1 MWAQR
6 TYSTLSMYLA
16 ERIVESKWEKIIHK
30 SFVCL
35 RWAKLLQFSP
45 GIKCKTF
52 VEYRRLHLQ
61 LIPLGGSPVPQTNLC
76 TRNKAIPS
84 ALKEQKPIIYIN
96 GNLLICIFTQ
106 QNLFLLQHF
115 DLFSILQSIQ
125 HLNYYDYRRF
135 IKYGRMI

>member
-1 MWAQR
+1 MLAQR
-6 TYSTLSMYLA
+6 TYSTLSMYLT

-61 LIPLGGSPVPQTNLC
+61 LIPLGGSSVPQTNLC

-84 ALKEQKPIIYIN
+84 ALKEQKTNNLHKMAICWFVFLRNKIYFCCNI
-96 GNLLICIFTQ
+96 LIC
-106 QNLFLLQHF
+106 FLSYNPF
-115 DLFSILQSIQ
+115 NTWII
-125 HLNYYDYRRF
+125 
-135 IKYGRMI
+135 MIIGDS

>member
-6 TYSTLSMYLA
+6 TYSTLSMYLT

-35 RWAKLLQFSP
+35 RSGKLLQFSP

-61 LIPLGGSPVPQTNLC
+61 LIPLGGSSVPQTNLC

-84 ALKEQKPIIYIN
+84 AFKEQKPIIYIKWQSVDLYVYATKYISAATFWFVFYLSIHSTLE
-96 GNLLICIFTQ
+96 LLW
-106 QNLFLLQHF
+106 L
-115 DLFSILQSIQ
+115 
-125 HLNYYDYRRF
+125 
-135 IKYGRMI
+135 